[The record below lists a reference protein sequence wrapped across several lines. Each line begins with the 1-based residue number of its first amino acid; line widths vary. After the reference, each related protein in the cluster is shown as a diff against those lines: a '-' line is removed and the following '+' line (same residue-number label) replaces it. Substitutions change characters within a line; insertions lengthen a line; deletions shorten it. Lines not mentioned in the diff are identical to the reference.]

1 MEPEVFSVTSR
12 IKKSGGGGMDKDKRK
27 FKRFDAY
34 MSIKYSG
41 LDNATLKGIGLS
53 RDLCREGIKINSDK
67 EIKEGTQLDLEI
79 SIPDD
84 PKPIFSSGTVV
95 WCRPSEGSNQGYD
108 QGVRL
113 KSMDPVDKF
122 RVLDYAYNHWLETKV
137 NDLVNPESLH
147 EW

>member
-1 MEPEVFSVTSR
+1 
-12 IKKSGGGGMDKDKRK
+12 MDRDKRK

-41 LDNATLKGIGLS
+41 VDQTTLKGIGLS
-53 RDLCREGIKINSDK
+53 RDLCREGLKINSDK
-67 EIKEGTQLDLEI
+67 AISEGTQLDLEI

-84 PKPIFSSGTVV
+84 PKPIFSTGTVM
-95 WCRPSEGSNQGYD
+95 WSKPSEGSNQGYD

-113 KSMDPVDKF
+113 KAMDPVDKF

-137 NDLVNPESLH
+137 SDLADPESLH